1 MPSYPIAA
9 RAFVEDAET
18 NGIPLRRTQLD
29 TFSQWRIGKK
39 PVPIDRRARNGE
51 MLHAFASF
59 HVTATGNITLD
70 TASLE
75 AAGGSL
81 GDVYAPAGMTIV
93 SLEMP
98 VLPGRVVASRANDGV
113 LAESLQGLDPWWN
126 LAGVAGLTEG
136 RQDGP
141 ERRLARQV
149 TKAAFY
155 HFVTGSLPASMLP
168 SPEHQELALTAVG
181 NLEKELWRTDLW
193 LDQAGPAPMLAKG
206 SQRAH
211 RWKVAEAAAAALA
224 CELLDLTHSLCSHTD
239 GAKPIFVDNTCP
251 VMLVPTERAYA
262 FAKDLTTRA
271 QRLVSAA
278 THVASAPDTIPL
290 VFACTGH
297 QYGCATPV

>member
-18 NGIPLRRTQLD
+18 YGIPLRRSQLD
-29 TFSQWRIGKK
+29 TFSQWHIGSR

-51 MLHAFASF
+51 MLHAFPKF
-59 HVTATGNITLD
+59 HLTATGNITLD
-70 TASLE
+70 TSSLE
-75 AAGGSL
+75 AAGGTL
-81 GDVYAPAGMTIV
+81 ADVYAPAGMTIV

-113 LAESLQGLDPWWN
+113 LAEALQGLDPWWN
-126 LAGVAGLTEG
+126 LAGVANLTEG

-141 ERRLARQV
+141 ERRLARQ
-149 TKAAFY
+149 TAKAAFY

-168 SPEHQELALTAVG
+168 APEHQDLVLTAVRTM
-181 NLEKELWRTDLW
+181 EKELWRTDLW
-193 LDQAGPAPMLAKG
+193 LDQAGPTPMLAKV
-206 SQRAH
+206 SQRAN

-224 CELLDLTHSLCSHTD
+224 CELLDLTHSLCSHTG
-239 GAKPIFVDNTCP
+239 GAQPIFVDNTCP

-262 FAKDLTTRA
+262 FAKDLTARA
-271 QRLVSAA
+271 KQLVSAA
-278 THVASAPDTIPL
+278 THVAAAPDSIPL

-297 QYGCATPV
+297 QYGVATPV